1 MIFLSSMQ
9 TRGLKI
15 NYLRLILLGI
25 VFIFLQLCLRCYAED
40 VLTSTNKVVLPPF
53 FVEEKGPHWNYAS
66 APGLE
71 VLTRCDEDI
80 TLGIVKQ
87 V

>member
-53 FVEEKGPHWNYAS
+53 LLRKKVHIG
-66 APGLE
+66 
-71 VLTRCDEDI
+71 I
-80 TLGIVKQ
+80 TPLRLALRYLRGVMKT
-87 V
+87 